1 MLDLEKGE
9 FMKTMNFQIKIPNL
23 LVKLSN
29 TYYAKLSFMTK
40 NILNDGHTKNEEK
53 KIEVN
58 QVEEVKNDANNKADE
73 IVSEIK
79 IDKL

>member
-40 NILNDGHTKNEEK
+40 NLLNDGHTKNEEK
-53 KIEVN
+53 KIEAN
-58 QVEEVKNDANNKADE
+58 QAIEINKEVINKVDE

-79 IDKL
+79 IEKL